1 MVFYQN
7 TFGNQHWA
15 LVMKTQSSLEAS
27 DRDCRCWLKTPP
39 LSARSPKIES
49 SDEMAAARDRQDRY
63 WRSTRTSL
71 EIAETIIMGDCEY
84 YKVQISAKI
93 EMAAVRLRGQARRRS
108 LICDANSSRTKLVAE
123 KDRER
128 KSE

>member
-1 MVFYQN
+1 
-7 TFGNQHWA
+7 
-15 LVMKTQSSLEAS
+15 MKTQPSSEAS

-63 WRSTRTSL
+63 WRSLRTSL

-93 EMAAVRLRGQARRRS
+93 EMAVVRLRGQDHRRS
-108 LICDANSSRTKLVAE
+108 LICDANSSRTNLVAE
-123 KDRER
+123 KDGER